1 MVNFGWFSPVPIIS
15 VPTSE
20 WSTSSAI
27 SSGRMVVGEGTVHPD
42 VSRFLTS
49 ITDRFWTGA
58 LGFQVIPVSTVVAS
72 SGQFL
77 DLLYNFF

>member
-1 MVNFGWFSPVPIIS
+1 
-15 VPTSE
+15 
-20 WSTSSAI
+20 
-27 SSGRMVVGEGTVHPD
+27 MVVGEGTVHPD

-58 LGFQVIPVSTVVAS
+58 LGFQVIPVSTVVTS

-77 DLLYNFF
+77 DLLYNFFGR